1 MNGHTNPQIIES
13 AGIPVFAVLPIA
25 EYEQLT
31 RTSNGKKNTFPHE
44 VVKMNLE
51 QGYSLL
57 KSWRVYFGFSQLEL
71 ANKVKATQS
80 QIANY
85 ESEKSIPRADT
96 LLKMSEA
103 LGVSADL
110 LMEFD

>member
-13 AGIPVFAVLPIA
+13 
-25 EYEQLT
+25 
-31 RTSNGKKNTFPHE
+31 NGKKNTLPHE
-44 VVKMNLE
+44 VVKMNLK

-57 KSWRVYFGFSQLEL
+57 KSWRVYFGISQAEL
-71 ANKVKATQS
+71 ANQVKATQS

-85 ESEKSIPRADT
+85 ENEKSIPRTDT
-96 LLKMSEA
+96 LLKISNT

-110 LMEFD
+110 LMDFD